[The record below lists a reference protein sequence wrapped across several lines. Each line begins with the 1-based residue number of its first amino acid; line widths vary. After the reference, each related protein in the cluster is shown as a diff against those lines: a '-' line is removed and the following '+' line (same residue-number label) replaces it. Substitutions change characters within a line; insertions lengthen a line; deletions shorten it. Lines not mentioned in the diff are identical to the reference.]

1 MTLVYRG
8 VHGKFNECKVSRSCE
23 CKKPRSPP
31 CFTVGLRCFLHFG
44 VVPFIFWFVQ
54 MQLWKPKHLQ
64 RDEIFS
70 GELFKYKPQLFCLF
84 LNVLSWI
91 LTFNILTE
99 ACRSWDVTLG
109 FTPVSIIQSD
119 FKLNF
124 SFLGSLWH
132 WANTNLN
139 APDQQIMI
147 QQFAIWS
154 VQHYL
159 EKGSNCISLFCLYLL
174 KTFFAKVLMFSTLVL
189 LNVKHVHH
197 KILYGNMGKKWL
209 WAHSKNNLYFFYYLS
224 FVC

>member
-1 MTLVYRG
+1 MTNSLTFDSKWLWCTEEFMVNSTNAKCQG
-8 VHGKFNECKVSRSCE
+8 PVSA
-23 CKKPRSPP
+23 KKPRSPP

-54 MQLWKPKHLQ
+54 MQLWKPKHFQ

-70 GELFKYKPQLFCLF
+70 RELFKNKPQLFCLF

-99 ACRSWDVTLG
+99 ACRSWDVTLR

-147 QQFAIWS
+147 QQI
-154 VQHYL
+154 VCYL
-159 EKGSNCISLFCLYLL
+159 ISATLF
-174 KTFFAKVLMFSTLVL
+174 
-189 LNVKHVHH
+189 
-197 KILYGNMGKKWL
+197 GER
-209 WAHSKNNLYFFYYLS
+209 
-224 FVC
+224 